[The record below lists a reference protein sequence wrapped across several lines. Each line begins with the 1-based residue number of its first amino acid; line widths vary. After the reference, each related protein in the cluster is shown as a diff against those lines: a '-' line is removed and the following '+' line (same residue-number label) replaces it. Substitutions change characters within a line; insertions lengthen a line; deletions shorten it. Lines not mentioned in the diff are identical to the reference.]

1 MSFAAMTWSKL
12 PNYILDAVLI
22 FLVLGFMILTHELG
36 HYFAAKKCGIKVDQ
50 FSIGFGPE
58 IKGWTR
64 GETRY
69 SLKWILAGGSVRIAG
84 MNPDEKIA
92 PEDLPRTYYEAPLWK
107 RAIVILAGSFVH
119 LCIAFILF
127 YLFFWPLGY
136 STLTGKIAKVEKTVV
151 VSKTVTEPGPGYVAG
166 LKKGDLITSVNGNKV
181 TDWNQLT
188 EQLTKRPGQTVVLTY
203 DRGETKLTTKATLLD
218 VNGHGLL
225 GVAVD
230 VNSTYSKKS
239 NPVAAIGQSAKLMAS
254 VTASLA
260 AGVARL
266 FSLTTLKQL
275 VGMTPR
281 NQNSP
286 QSIVGATRLAF
297 QAASQGASVFI
308 FIIGE
313 FFLLL
318 ALFNLIPLPP
328 LDGGHLLVIIVE
340 KVFHKEINM
349 KTFAKVAVVVII
361 VLGIVALRLMMLDV
375 FNPLKNPFTP

>member
-1 MSFAAMTWSKL
+1 MALAALSWSKL

-22 FLVLGFMILTHELG
+22 LLVLGFMIITHELG
-36 HYFAAKKCGIKVDQ
+36 HYTAAKKLGIKVDQ

-58 IKGWTR
+58 ITGWTR

-69 SLKWILAGGSVRIAG
+69 SLKWFLAGGSVRIAG
-84 MNPDEKIA
+84 MNPEEEIA
-92 PEDLPRTYYEAPLWK
+92 PEDLPRTYYEAPPWK
-107 RAIVILAGSFVH
+107 RTIVILAGSFVH
-119 LCIAFILF
+119 LCIAFLLF
-127 YLFFWPLGY
+127 YLFFWPIGY
-136 STLTGKIAKVEKTVV
+136 QALTGKIGSVPRTVKIGA
-151 VSKTVTEPGPGYVAG
+151 VSEPGPGYQAG
-166 LKKGDLITSVNGNKV
+166 LKRGDLITSVNGNKV

-188 EQLTKRPGQTVVLTY
+188 DQLSKRPGQTVALVY
-203 DRGETKLTTKATLLD
+203 DRSTQKLTTKATLLND
-218 VNGHGLL
+218 HGRGVL
-225 GVAVD
+225 GVV
-230 VNSTYSKKS
+230 VNVKSTYTVKS
-239 NPVAAIGQSAKLMAS
+239 NPIVAIGQSFKLMAS

-275 VGMTPR
+275 VGIQPR

-297 QAASQGASVFI
+297 QAASQGTGVFV

-328 LDGGHLLVIIVE
+328 LDGGHLLVIVVE
-340 KVFHKEINM
+340 KVFHKKINM

-361 VLGIVALRLMMLDV
+361 VLTLVALRLIMLDV
-375 FNPLKNPFTP
+375 FNPLKNPFRP